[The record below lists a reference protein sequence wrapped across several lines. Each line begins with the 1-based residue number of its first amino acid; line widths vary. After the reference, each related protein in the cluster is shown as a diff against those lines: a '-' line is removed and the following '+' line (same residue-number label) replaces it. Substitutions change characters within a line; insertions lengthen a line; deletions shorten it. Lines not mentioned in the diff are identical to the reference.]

1 MNTKEKITIIGAGSW
16 GTTLA
21 KVLVENNHSVM
32 LYGRS
37 KEKLSLMSK
46 TLINESYLPNIKLP
60 KTLNFT
66 SNLKDAINFSKLIIL
81 VVPSK
86 TMNNYCI
93 KIKSI
98 TEGKDKTFLSCTK
111 GFDQHSKLT
120 MSKIIATNFPKSE
133 IAVLSGPNHAEEIA
147 LQQPAATVIAA
158 HNLNTAKKIQALFI
172 NDYFRPYISLDVRGV
187 EIAGALKNIIAISAG
202 LIAELGFGDNSL
214 ATLITRGLAE
224 IQRFGMTFSANKNTF
239 QGLAGIGDLI
249 ATATSSHSRNR
260 TAGKLL
266 AEGKSFDEIEHSTGM
281 IIEGFYAIQIVHELS
296 VIHQIDMP
304 ITENLYSIIFENK
317 EPRHALLELMQ
328 RDSKTEY

>member
-1 MNTKEKITIIGAGSW
+1 MNIKEKITIIGAGSW

-21 KVLVENNHSVM
+21 KVLSENNHSVM

-37 KEKLSLMSK
+37 EEKILHMSK
-46 TLINESYLPNIKLP
+46 TLINEDYLPSIKLP
-60 KTLNFT
+60 KTINFT
-66 SNLKDAINFSKLIIL
+66 SNLKDAINYSNLIIL

-86 TMNNYCI
+86 TMSSYCA
-93 KIKSI
+93 KIKAI
-98 TEGKDKTFLSCTK
+98 TECKDKTFLSCTK
-111 GFDQHSKLT
+111 GFDQKSKLT
-120 MSKIIATNFPKSE
+120 MSKIIAEFFPNSE
-133 IAVLSGPNHAEEIA
+133 VAVLSGPNHAEEIA

-158 HNLNTAKKIQALFI
+158 NNLDIAKNFQTLFS
-172 NDYFRPYISLDVRGV
+172 NDYFRPYISSDVVGV
-187 EIAGALKNIIAISAG
+187 EIAGALKNIIAISSG

-214 ATLITRGLAE
+214 ASLITRGLAE
-224 IQRFGMTFSANKNTF
+224 IQRFGLAFNAKEYTF

-266 AEGKSFDEIEHSTGM
+266 ATGKSFAEIEHSTGM
-281 IIEGFYAIQIVHELS
+281 IIEGFYAIKIVHELS
-296 VIHQIDMP
+296 IINNIDMP

-328 RDSKTEY
+328 RDSKKEY